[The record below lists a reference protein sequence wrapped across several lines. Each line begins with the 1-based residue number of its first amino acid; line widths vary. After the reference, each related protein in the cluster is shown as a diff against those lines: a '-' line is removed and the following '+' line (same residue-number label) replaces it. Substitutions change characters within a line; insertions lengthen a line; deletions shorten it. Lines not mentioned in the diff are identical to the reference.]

1 MARTVRDVDLCAL
14 VKACAEAG
22 VAEFKYGQIVIRFGD
37 VWPKQAKEIPGAVVK
52 TEEPEQNR
60 TLGDRDEGNVRE
72 LQESE
77 LMLLD
82 PLAYEKMHT
91 GGEI

>member
-1 MARTVRDVDLCAL
+1 LARTIRDLDLCEL
-14 VKACAEAG
+14 VRACAEAG
-22 VAEFKYGQIVIRFGD
+22 VAEFKYGQIVIKFGD
-37 VWPKQAKEIPGAVVK
+37 VWPKTAKEIPGPV
-52 TEEPEQNR
+52 ENSPEPEHNK
-60 TLGDRDEGNVRE
+60 TLGDRDEGNMRE
-72 LQESE
+72 LQEQE